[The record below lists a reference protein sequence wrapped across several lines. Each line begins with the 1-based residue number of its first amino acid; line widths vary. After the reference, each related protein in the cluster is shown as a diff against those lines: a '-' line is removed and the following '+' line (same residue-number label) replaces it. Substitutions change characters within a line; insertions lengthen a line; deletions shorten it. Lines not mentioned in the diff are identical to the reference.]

1 MLAVKSGFSAYLF
14 KEESCDRNVREML
27 KTWANHMIRMK
38 DCALSSLNER
48 NILDWSKTAYGQNN

>member
-14 KEESCDRNVREML
+14 KEESRDRNVREML

-38 DCALSSLNER
+38 DCTLSSLNER